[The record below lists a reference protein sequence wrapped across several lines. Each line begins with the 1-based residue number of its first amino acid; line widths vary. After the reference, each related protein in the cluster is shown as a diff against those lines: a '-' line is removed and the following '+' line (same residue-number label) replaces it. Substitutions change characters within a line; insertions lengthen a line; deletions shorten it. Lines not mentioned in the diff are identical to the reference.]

1 MSLIRPIG
9 PTSLGLGMTPVV
21 HLVTR
26 AVKLVPLA
34 LMLLLFA
41 AAAEKPRSVTL
52 DVKDEEIH
60 SILKSMQT
68 QCAIKNLV
76 IDPGVSGNG
85 TFYFHDVPCR
95 RAFDVVLRTMGLAAE
110 YSDGVVAVER

>member
-1 MSLIRPIG
+1 MKPL
-9 PTSLGLGMTPVV
+9 
-21 HLVTR
+21 LVM
-26 AVKLVPLA
+26 LA
-34 LMLLLFA
+34 AALLLG
-41 AAAEKPRSVTL
+41 AAEKPRSVTL

-60 SILKSMQT
+60 SILKSMQA

-95 RAFDVVLRTMGLAAE
+95 RAFDPVLRTMSLAAE
-110 YSDGVVAVER
+110 YSDDVVAVERKK

>member
-1 MSLIRPIG
+1 MKPL
-9 PTSLGLGMTPVV
+9 
-21 HLVTR
+21 LVM
-26 AVKLVPLA
+26 LA
-34 LMLLLFA
+34 AALLLG
-41 AAAEKPRSVTL
+41 AAETPRSVKL

-76 IDPGVSGNG
+76 VDPGVSGNG

-110 YSDGVVAVER
+110 YSDGVVAVERKK